1 VTPPKLT
8 SHRPLLGIALMLV
21 SGTIMPVMN
30 GFGKM
35 LATSY
40 PPEQVI
46 WARLLTHLLWVLAFF
61 LPRSGLG
68 LFRTARSSR
77 RPCSSSP
84 CRMSAWPRPP
94 SSTSWRP
101 SW

>member
-1 VTPPKLT
+1 MTPPKLT

-61 LPRSGLG
+61 LPRSGMS
-68 LFRTARSSR
+68 LFRQDAPGDWASVFAA
-77 RPCSSSP
+77 
-84 CRMSAWPRPP
+84 MAGKLKAQQA
-94 SSTSWRP
+94 
-101 SW
+101 

>member
-1 VTPPKLT
+1 MTPPTLT
-8 SHRPLLGIALMLV
+8 SHRPLLGIALMLL

-61 LPRSGLG
+61 LPRSGMG
-68 LFRTARSSR
+68 LFRTARRRDQHAQRQGERCAASSR
-77 RPCSSSP
+77 SPVASRASSS
-84 CRMSAWPRPP
+84 
-94 SSTSWRP
+94 
-101 SW
+101 